1 MSNYYS
7 FVGGD
12 EGVWRVTSNEAVVG
26 DPLEKVERINV
37 LNVPS
42 STLTNRGAW
51 VLQGFTSNLRY
62 AERHEVDKLQSIQ
75 EGLNRPAATC
85 AALIPIKKN
94 ATWWAMSQDERRKI
108 FEAQSHHTEIG
119 LAFLPE
125 IARQLHH
132 CRDIGE
138 PFDFL
143 TWFEFAPEH
152 TESFNELLSQLRA
165 SKEWEFIDREIDIRL
180 SKLG

>member
-12 EGVWRVTSNEAVVG
+12 EGLWRVTSNEAVVG

-108 FEAQSHHTEIG
+108 FEH
-119 LAFLPE
+119 
-125 IARQLHH
+125 
-132 CRDIGE
+132 
-138 PFDFL
+138 
-143 TWFEFAPEH
+143 
-152 TESFNELLSQLRA
+152 
-165 SKEWEFIDREIDIRL
+165 
-180 SKLG
+180 